1 MTGGEKDLQQ
11 LKNTYFWKNN
21 NHSFPLEEEE
31 EMIKEDFEKMGINYS
46 QLPDLHVGDG
56 EIQVVVANADLP
68 KVESW
73 YKLYREDLLKK
84 GMTDVPAM
92 KKCRW
97 TIICRQDSRPNQ
109 SILIRLLLN

>member
-1 MTGGEKDLQQ
+1 
-11 LKNTYFWKNN
+11 
-21 NHSFPLEEEE
+21 
-31 EMIKEDFEKMGINYS
+31 MGINYS

-84 GMTDVPAM
+84 GHDRCACYEKNVDGQLYADRTAD
-92 KKCRW
+92 R
-97 TIICRQDSRPNQ
+97 
-109 SILIRLLLN
+109 IRVY